1 MDTTHVAVDGYVDAV
16 PTPGPKDTATFELIV
31 SPANADD
38 AAPDTPDT
46 VLSCTTGDPSITH
59 VLLTEVQPG
68 DLLRVSGT
76 AVQPEGPGEPAHL
89 TIDALEVLTAASP
102 HDLVLDRYGSYC
114 VVFDAETDDVPVF
127 TVDGAWVGVAA
138 DPGAI
143 RDLIDTHKQGGH
155 R

>member
-1 MDTTHVAVDGYVDAV
+1 METQHLAVDGYVDAV
-16 PTPGPKDTATFELIV
+16 PTRGAKDAATFELIV
-31 SPANADD
+31 SPADGDA

-46 VLSCTTGDPSITH
+46 VLFCTTGDPRITH
-59 VLLTEVQPG
+59 ALLTEVQPG

-76 AVQPEGPGEPAHL
+76 AVQPESPGEPARL
-89 TIDALEVLTAASP
+89 TIDVLEVLAAASP

-114 VVFDAETDDVPVF
+114 VVFDAETNDVPVF

-138 DPGAI
+138 NPGAI
-143 RDLIDTHKQGGH
+143 RDLIDTHKKGGY